1 MLQKAMLC
9 ERGRGLGAGGVGGTM
24 VMDVTEHSLGTGG
37 WDL

>member
-1 MLQKAMLC
+1 MQGGVAFV
-9 ERGRGLGAGGVGGTM
+9 GRGLGAGGVGGTM